1 MGLVYNFPT
10 KTKDGKGTFIAKDTI
25 YKSSGASA
33 KVQSLFVEEVKR
45 LTWTHRLTEKTMNLP
60 ASDLVQE
67 IHIFTVDLH
76 SQQVSTE
83 VVKTVDKAIPHRVI
97 FQLQHDGK
105 VRYMAAY
112 KRPNK
117 SSSATSGSVIIPGDY
132 FATPWASVVTTE
144 AQPLPTAHNLEML
157 YEELLKSLLPIS
169 ARQGETFH
177 DAENRLT
184 QVERLQRNATA
195 LKNKVER
202 EKQYH
207 IQVQHHREIDRIKKE
222 LKALKGV

>member
-1 MGLVYNFPT
+1 MGLVYNFPP
-10 KTKDGKGTFIAKDTI
+10 KTKDGKGTFIAKEMI

-60 ASDLVQE
+60 ATDLVQE

-76 SQQVSTE
+76 SPQVSTE
-83 VVKTVDKAIPHRVI
+83 VVKAVDKAIPHRVI

-112 KRPNK
+112 KRPNR
-117 SSSATSGSVIIPGDY
+117 SSGAFGGSVVIPGDY
-132 FATPWASVVTTE
+132 FATPWTSVVATE
-144 AQPLPTAHNLEML
+144 AHPLPTAHNLEML

-177 DAENRLT
+177 HAQERLT
-184 QVERLQRNATA
+184 QVNKLQRNIDA
-195 LKNKVER
+195 LRNKAVR

-207 IQVQHHREIDRIKKE
+207 IQLKHHREIDRAEKE
-222 LKALKGV
+222 IALLLG